1 MFSMFKAQCS
11 GKIYKIFKVW
21 LHRTSMTI
29 VLQNLFWAGVQKCMY
44 GDFICEKQV
53 YSWQTKH
60 RCLNLGRK
68 AEDID
73 RRRRETQWERARVET
88 WKTFIINET

>member
-1 MFSMFKAQCS
+1 
-11 GKIYKIFKVW
+11 
-21 LHRTSMTI
+21 
-29 VLQNLFWAGVQKCMY
+29 MY

-60 RCLNLGRK
+60 RHLNLGRK